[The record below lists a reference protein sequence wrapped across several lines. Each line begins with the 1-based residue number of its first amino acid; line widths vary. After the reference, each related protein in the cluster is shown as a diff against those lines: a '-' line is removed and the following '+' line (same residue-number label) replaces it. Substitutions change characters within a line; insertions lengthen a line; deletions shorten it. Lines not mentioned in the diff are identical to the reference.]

1 MAQIVV
7 CGLIKGGTGKS
18 TVVRNLSFA
27 LAQAG
32 YRVCIVD
39 DDAQANLTISCGID
53 NPAELPI
60 TMGQL
65 MELEMNGEELPD
77 PSQYIRPVNGVDL
90 IPSSRYLSVIE
101 NRMRMELGCE
111 SILSSILNPL
121 RDRYDYIFI
130 DIGPTEGILTVNAL
144 YAADCILIPMD
155 LQIFALAGVRE
166 LLTTVTKLRRRIKPN
181 LRVAGIVFNRYE
193 SITNLSEQIMEDTR
207 DAYGAKI
214 TIFRSAIPQ
223 TVDIGSA
230 HYCSK
235 PVALYK
241 PRCRAAKAFADLAN
255 EFALECPAH
264 MGGEASCH

>member
-101 NRMRMELGCE
+101 NRMRM
-111 SILSSILNPL
+111 
-121 RDRYDYIFI
+121 
-130 DIGPTEGILTVNAL
+130 
-144 YAADCILIPMD
+144 
-155 LQIFALAGVRE
+155 
-166 LLTTVTKLRRRIKPN
+166 LLTTGFSVPMKEVIYP
-181 LRVAGIVFNRYE
+181 
-193 SITNLSEQIMEDTR
+193 TNE
-207 DAYGAKI
+207 
-214 TIFRSAIPQ
+214 
-223 TVDIGSA
+223 
-230 HYCSK
+230 
-235 PVALYK
+235 
-241 PRCRAAKAFADLAN
+241 
-255 EFALECPAH
+255 
-264 MGGEASCH
+264 

>member
-101 NRMRMELGCE
+101 NRMR
-111 SILSSILNPL
+111 I
-121 RDRYDYIFI
+121 R
-130 DIGPTEGILTVNAL
+130 LTRGHP
-144 YAADCILIPMD
+144 I
-155 LQIFALAGVRE
+155 E
-166 LLTTVTKLRRRIKPN
+166 
-181 LRVAGIVFNRYE
+181 
-193 SITNLSEQIMEDTR
+193 
-207 DAYGAKI
+207 
-214 TIFRSAIPQ
+214 
-223 TVDIGSA
+223 
-230 HYCSK
+230 
-235 PVALYK
+235 
-241 PRCRAAKAFADLAN
+241 
-255 EFALECPAH
+255 
-264 MGGEASCH
+264 

>member
-101 NRMRMELGCE
+101 NRM
-111 SILSSILNPL
+111 SILNPL

-166 LLTTVTKLRRRIKPN
+166 ILTTVTKLRRRIKPN